1 MLNKILSTINKYNL
15 IQKGDKIVIGVSG
28 GPDSMCLLDS
38 LYCLKDKLNIEI
50 IVAHINHKIRKEADE
65 ETEYVKDYC
74 KNKNIKCYVKKA
86 EVEKLA
92 KEQKLGT
99 EEMGRKIRYDFFK
112 EVAKKENANKIAT
125 AHNLNDN
132 VETVMLNL
140 LRGTGIS
147 GLKGIEIKRTEDN
160 LEYIRPIRECER
172 KDIEKYCEEQNLNPR
187 IDKTN
192 FENIYNR
199 NKVRNELIPFLKK
212 EFNPN
217 ILEGINRLSD
227 LAREEEEYFE
237 EKNILKDEVI
247 DDVEEKIEE
256 GTENVE
262 DFENEIINDNEKI
275 YVYITGEVNNPGIVV
290 LPIGSRIVDA
300 IDCAGG
306 ITQKA
311 DIMKVNL
318 VYMLQDGM
326 KVNIPS
332 SIELKNNPNFEYITM
347 SSGDEK
353 NDSNIKKATTVDT
366 KSESAFKVSNVNI
379 NTATQTE
386 LETLPG
392 IGPSLALKIINYR
405 KENGKFKSIEE
416 LKSVNGIGE
425 NKYEEIKKYIYV

>member
-1 MLNKILSTINKYNL
+1 MNI
-15 IQKGDKIVIGVSG
+15 
-28 GPDSMCLLDS
+28 
-38 LYCLKDKLNIEI
+38 KDKLLKIIKNKFFIIVFIIVILVASYIIIEEMMVDNNNEIEI
-50 IVAHINHKIRKEADE
+50 IEEADDIFK
-65 ETEYVKDYC
+65 KD
-74 KNKNIKCYVKKA
+74 
-86 EVEKLA
+86 
-92 KEQKLGT
+92 
-99 EEMGRKIRYDFFK
+99 
-112 EVAKKENANKIAT
+112 
-125 AHNLNDN
+125 
-132 VETVMLNL
+132 
-140 LRGTGIS
+140 
-147 GLKGIEIKRTEDN
+147 
-160 LEYIRPIRECER
+160 
-172 KDIEKYCEEQNLNPR
+172 
-187 IDKTN
+187 
-192 FENIYNR
+192 
-199 NKVRNELIPFLKK
+199 
-212 EFNPN
+212 
-217 ILEGINRLSD
+217 
-227 LAREEEEYFE
+227 EEENFE

-275 YVYITGEVNNPGIVV
+275 YIYITGEVNNPGIVV

-353 NDSNIKKATTVDT
+353 NDSNIKNATTVDT

>member
-1 MLNKILSTINKYNL
+1 MNIKNKLLKIIKNKFF
-15 IQKGDKIVIGVSG
+15 IIVCIIVILIASYVIIEEMMV
-28 GPDSMCLLDS
+28 D
-38 LYCLKDKLNIEI
+38 NNNEIEI
-50 IVAHINHKIRKEADE
+50 IEEADDIFKKDGE
-65 ETEYVKDYC
+65 E
-74 KNKNIKCYVKKA
+74 N
-86 EVEKLA
+86 
-92 KEQKLGT
+92 
-99 EEMGRKIRYDFFK
+99 
-112 EVAKKENANKIAT
+112 
-125 AHNLNDN
+125 
-132 VETVMLNL
+132 
-140 LRGTGIS
+140 
-147 GLKGIEIKRTEDN
+147 
-160 LEYIRPIRECER
+160 
-172 KDIEKYCEEQNLNPR
+172 
-187 IDKTN
+187 
-192 FENIYNR
+192 
-199 NKVRNELIPFLKK
+199 
-212 EFNPN
+212 
-217 ILEGINRLSD
+217 
-227 LAREEEEYFE
+227 FE

-262 DFENEIINDNEKI
+262 NFEKEVINDNEKI

-306 ITQKA
+306 ITQNA

-353 NDSNIKKATTVDT
+353 NDSNIKNATTVDT

-416 LKSVNGIGE
+416 LKNVSGIGD
-425 NKYEEIKKYIYV
+425 NKYDEIKKYIYV

>member
-1 MLNKILSTINKYNL
+1 MNI
-15 IQKGDKIVIGVSG
+15 
-28 GPDSMCLLDS
+28 
-38 LYCLKDKLNIEI
+38 KDKLLKIIKNKFFIIVCIIVILVASYIIIEEMMVDNNNEIEI
-50 IVAHINHKIRKEADE
+50 IEEADDIFK
-65 ETEYVKDYC
+65 KD
-74 KNKNIKCYVKKA
+74 
-86 EVEKLA
+86 
-92 KEQKLGT
+92 
-99 EEMGRKIRYDFFK
+99 
-112 EVAKKENANKIAT
+112 
-125 AHNLNDN
+125 
-132 VETVMLNL
+132 
-140 LRGTGIS
+140 
-147 GLKGIEIKRTEDN
+147 
-160 LEYIRPIRECER
+160 
-172 KDIEKYCEEQNLNPR
+172 
-187 IDKTN
+187 
-192 FENIYNR
+192 
-199 NKVRNELIPFLKK
+199 
-212 EFNPN
+212 
-217 ILEGINRLSD
+217 
-227 LAREEEEYFE
+227 EEENFE

-353 NDSNIKKATTVDT
+353 NDSNIKNATTVDK

>member
-1 MLNKILSTINKYNL
+1 MNI
-15 IQKGDKIVIGVSG
+15 
-28 GPDSMCLLDS
+28 
-38 LYCLKDKLNIEI
+38 KDKLLKIIKNKFFIIVFIIVILVASYIIIEEMMVDNNNEIEI
-50 IVAHINHKIRKEADE
+50 IEEADDIFK
-65 ETEYVKDYC
+65 KD
-74 KNKNIKCYVKKA
+74 
-86 EVEKLA
+86 
-92 KEQKLGT
+92 
-99 EEMGRKIRYDFFK
+99 
-112 EVAKKENANKIAT
+112 
-125 AHNLNDN
+125 
-132 VETVMLNL
+132 
-140 LRGTGIS
+140 
-147 GLKGIEIKRTEDN
+147 
-160 LEYIRPIRECER
+160 
-172 KDIEKYCEEQNLNPR
+172 
-187 IDKTN
+187 
-192 FENIYNR
+192 
-199 NKVRNELIPFLKK
+199 
-212 EFNPN
+212 
-217 ILEGINRLSD
+217 
-227 LAREEEEYFE
+227 EEENFE

-262 DFENEIINDNEKI
+262 DFENEVINDNEKI

-353 NDSNIKKATTVDT
+353 NDSNIKNATTVDT

>member
-1 MLNKILSTINKYNL
+1 MNI
-15 IQKGDKIVIGVSG
+15 
-28 GPDSMCLLDS
+28 
-38 LYCLKDKLNIEI
+38 KDKLLKIIKNKFFIIVCIIVILVASYIIIEEMMVDNNNEIEI
-50 IVAHINHKIRKEADE
+50 IEEADDIFK
-65 ETEYVKDYC
+65 KD
-74 KNKNIKCYVKKA
+74 
-86 EVEKLA
+86 
-92 KEQKLGT
+92 
-99 EEMGRKIRYDFFK
+99 
-112 EVAKKENANKIAT
+112 
-125 AHNLNDN
+125 
-132 VETVMLNL
+132 
-140 LRGTGIS
+140 
-147 GLKGIEIKRTEDN
+147 
-160 LEYIRPIRECER
+160 
-172 KDIEKYCEEQNLNPR
+172 
-187 IDKTN
+187 
-192 FENIYNR
+192 
-199 NKVRNELIPFLKK
+199 
-212 EFNPN
+212 
-217 ILEGINRLSD
+217 
-227 LAREEEEYFE
+227 EEENFE

-247 DDVEEKIEE
+247 DDIEEKI
-256 GTENVE
+256 E
-262 DFENEIINDNEKI
+262 DFENEVIKDNEKI

-353 NDSNIKKATTVDT
+353 NDSNIKNATTVDT

>member
-1 MLNKILSTINKYNL
+1 MENEKVKNVINIIKDMN
-15 IQKGDKIVIGVSG
+15 I
-28 GPDSMCLLDS
+28 
-38 LYCLKDKLNIEI
+38 KDKLLKIIKNKFFIIVCIIVILVTSYIIIEEMMVDNNNEIEI
-50 IVAHINHKIRKEADE
+50 IEEADDIFK
-65 ETEYVKDYC
+65 KD
-74 KNKNIKCYVKKA
+74 
-86 EVEKLA
+86 
-92 KEQKLGT
+92 
-99 EEMGRKIRYDFFK
+99 
-112 EVAKKENANKIAT
+112 
-125 AHNLNDN
+125 
-132 VETVMLNL
+132 
-140 LRGTGIS
+140 
-147 GLKGIEIKRTEDN
+147 
-160 LEYIRPIRECER
+160 
-172 KDIEKYCEEQNLNPR
+172 
-187 IDKTN
+187 
-192 FENIYNR
+192 
-199 NKVRNELIPFLKK
+199 
-212 EFNPN
+212 
-217 ILEGINRLSD
+217 
-227 LAREEEEYFE
+227 EEENFE

-300 IDCAGG
+300 IDYAGG

>member
-1 MLNKILSTINKYNL
+1 MNI
-15 IQKGDKIVIGVSG
+15 
-28 GPDSMCLLDS
+28 
-38 LYCLKDKLNIEI
+38 KDKLLKIIKNKFFIIVCIIVILVTSYIIIEEMMVDNNNEIEI
-50 IVAHINHKIRKEADE
+50 IEEADDIFK
-65 ETEYVKDYC
+65 KD
-74 KNKNIKCYVKKA
+74 
-86 EVEKLA
+86 
-92 KEQKLGT
+92 
-99 EEMGRKIRYDFFK
+99 
-112 EVAKKENANKIAT
+112 
-125 AHNLNDN
+125 
-132 VETVMLNL
+132 
-140 LRGTGIS
+140 
-147 GLKGIEIKRTEDN
+147 
-160 LEYIRPIRECER
+160 
-172 KDIEKYCEEQNLNPR
+172 
-187 IDKTN
+187 
-192 FENIYNR
+192 
-199 NKVRNELIPFLKK
+199 
-212 EFNPN
+212 
-217 ILEGINRLSD
+217 
-227 LAREEEEYFE
+227 EEENFE

-247 DDVEEKIEE
+247 DDVEE

>member
-1 MLNKILSTINKYNL
+1 MNI
-15 IQKGDKIVIGVSG
+15 
-28 GPDSMCLLDS
+28 
-38 LYCLKDKLNIEI
+38 KDKLLKIIKNKFFIIVCIIVILVALYIIIEEMIVDNNNEIEI
-50 IVAHINHKIRKEADE
+50 IEEADDIFK
-65 ETEYVKDYC
+65 KD
-74 KNKNIKCYVKKA
+74 
-86 EVEKLA
+86 
-92 KEQKLGT
+92 
-99 EEMGRKIRYDFFK
+99 
-112 EVAKKENANKIAT
+112 
-125 AHNLNDN
+125 
-132 VETVMLNL
+132 
-140 LRGTGIS
+140 
-147 GLKGIEIKRTEDN
+147 
-160 LEYIRPIRECER
+160 
-172 KDIEKYCEEQNLNPR
+172 
-187 IDKTN
+187 
-192 FENIYNR
+192 
-199 NKVRNELIPFLKK
+199 
-212 EFNPN
+212 
-217 ILEGINRLSD
+217 
-227 LAREEEEYFE
+227 EEENFE

-247 DDVEEKIEE
+247 DDIEEKIEE
-256 GTENVE
+256 GTENIE
-262 DFENEIINDNEKI
+262 DFENEVIKDNEKI

-353 NDSNIKKATTVDT
+353 NDSNIKNATTVDT

>member
-1 MLNKILSTINKYNL
+1 MNIKNKLLKIIKNKFF
-15 IQKGDKIVIGVSG
+15 IIVCIIVILIASYVIIEEMMV
-28 GPDSMCLLDS
+28 D
-38 LYCLKDKLNIEI
+38 NNNEIEI
-50 IVAHINHKIRKEADE
+50 IEEADDIFKKDGE
-65 ETEYVKDYC
+65 E
-74 KNKNIKCYVKKA
+74 N
-86 EVEKLA
+86 
-92 KEQKLGT
+92 
-99 EEMGRKIRYDFFK
+99 
-112 EVAKKENANKIAT
+112 
-125 AHNLNDN
+125 
-132 VETVMLNL
+132 
-140 LRGTGIS
+140 
-147 GLKGIEIKRTEDN
+147 
-160 LEYIRPIRECER
+160 
-172 KDIEKYCEEQNLNPR
+172 
-187 IDKTN
+187 
-192 FENIYNR
+192 
-199 NKVRNELIPFLKK
+199 
-212 EFNPN
+212 
-217 ILEGINRLSD
+217 
-227 LAREEEEYFE
+227 FE

-262 DFENEIINDNEKI
+262 DFENEVINDNEKI

-306 ITQKA
+306 ITQNA

-353 NDSNIKKATTVDT
+353 NDSNIKNATTVDT

>member
-1 MLNKILSTINKYNL
+1 MNI
-15 IQKGDKIVIGVSG
+15 
-28 GPDSMCLLDS
+28 
-38 LYCLKDKLNIEI
+38 KDKLLKIIKNKFFIIVCIIVILVTSYIIIEEMMVDNNNEIEI
-50 IVAHINHKIRKEADE
+50 IEEADDIFK
-65 ETEYVKDYC
+65 KD
-74 KNKNIKCYVKKA
+74 
-86 EVEKLA
+86 
-92 KEQKLGT
+92 
-99 EEMGRKIRYDFFK
+99 
-112 EVAKKENANKIAT
+112 
-125 AHNLNDN
+125 
-132 VETVMLNL
+132 
-140 LRGTGIS
+140 
-147 GLKGIEIKRTEDN
+147 
-160 LEYIRPIRECER
+160 
-172 KDIEKYCEEQNLNPR
+172 
-187 IDKTN
+187 
-192 FENIYNR
+192 
-199 NKVRNELIPFLKK
+199 
-212 EFNPN
+212 
-217 ILEGINRLSD
+217 
-227 LAREEEEYFE
+227 EEEKFEEEKFE

-262 DFENEIINDNEKI
+262 DFENEVINDNEKI

-306 ITQKA
+306 ITQNA

-353 NDSNIKKATTVDT
+353 NDSNKNATTVDT

>member
-1 MLNKILSTINKYNL
+1 MNI
-15 IQKGDKIVIGVSG
+15 
-28 GPDSMCLLDS
+28 
-38 LYCLKDKLNIEI
+38 KDKLLKIIKNKFFIIVCIIVILVTSYIMIEEMMVDNNNEIEI
-50 IVAHINHKIRKEADE
+50 IEEADDIFK
-65 ETEYVKDYC
+65 KD
-74 KNKNIKCYVKKA
+74 
-86 EVEKLA
+86 
-92 KEQKLGT
+92 
-99 EEMGRKIRYDFFK
+99 
-112 EVAKKENANKIAT
+112 
-125 AHNLNDN
+125 
-132 VETVMLNL
+132 
-140 LRGTGIS
+140 
-147 GLKGIEIKRTEDN
+147 
-160 LEYIRPIRECER
+160 
-172 KDIEKYCEEQNLNPR
+172 
-187 IDKTN
+187 
-192 FENIYNR
+192 
-199 NKVRNELIPFLKK
+199 
-212 EFNPN
+212 
-217 ILEGINRLSD
+217 
-227 LAREEEEYFE
+227 EEENFE

-262 DFENEIINDNEKI
+262 DFKNEVINDNEKI
-275 YVYITGEVNNPGIVV
+275 YIYITGEVNNPGIVV

-353 NDSNIKKATTVDT
+353 NDSNIKNATTVDK

>member
-1 MLNKILSTINKYNL
+1 MNIKNKLLKIIKNKFF
-15 IQKGDKIVIGVSG
+15 IIVCIIVILIASYVIIEEMMV
-28 GPDSMCLLDS
+28 D
-38 LYCLKDKLNIEI
+38 NNNEIEI
-50 IVAHINHKIRKEADE
+50 IEEADDIFKKDGE
-65 ETEYVKDYC
+65 E
-74 KNKNIKCYVKKA
+74 N
-86 EVEKLA
+86 
-92 KEQKLGT
+92 
-99 EEMGRKIRYDFFK
+99 
-112 EVAKKENANKIAT
+112 
-125 AHNLNDN
+125 
-132 VETVMLNL
+132 
-140 LRGTGIS
+140 
-147 GLKGIEIKRTEDN
+147 
-160 LEYIRPIRECER
+160 
-172 KDIEKYCEEQNLNPR
+172 
-187 IDKTN
+187 
-192 FENIYNR
+192 
-199 NKVRNELIPFLKK
+199 
-212 EFNPN
+212 
-217 ILEGINRLSD
+217 
-227 LAREEEEYFE
+227 FE

-262 DFENEIINDNEKI
+262 DFENEVINDNEKI

-353 NDSNIKKATTVDT
+353 NDSNIKNATTVDT

-379 NTATQTE
+379 NIATQTE

-416 LKSVNGIGE
+416 LKNVSGIGD
-425 NKYEEIKKYIYV
+425 NKYDEIKKYIYV

>member
-1 MLNKILSTINKYNL
+1 MNIKDNLLKIIKNKFFIIVC
-15 IQKGDKIVIGVSG
+15 IIVILVASYIIIEEMMV
-28 GPDSMCLLDS
+28 D
-38 LYCLKDKLNIEI
+38 NNNEIEI
-50 IVAHINHKIRKEADE
+50 IEEADDIFK
-65 ETEYVKDYC
+65 KD
-74 KNKNIKCYVKKA
+74 
-86 EVEKLA
+86 
-92 KEQKLGT
+92 
-99 EEMGRKIRYDFFK
+99 
-112 EVAKKENANKIAT
+112 
-125 AHNLNDN
+125 
-132 VETVMLNL
+132 
-140 LRGTGIS
+140 
-147 GLKGIEIKRTEDN
+147 
-160 LEYIRPIRECER
+160 
-172 KDIEKYCEEQNLNPR
+172 
-187 IDKTN
+187 
-192 FENIYNR
+192 
-199 NKVRNELIPFLKK
+199 
-212 EFNPN
+212 
-217 ILEGINRLSD
+217 
-227 LAREEEEYFE
+227 EEENFE

-262 DFENEIINDNEKI
+262 DFENEVIKDNEKI

-353 NDSNIKKATTVDT
+353 NDSNIKNATTVDT

>member
-1 MLNKILSTINKYNL
+1 MNI
-15 IQKGDKIVIGVSG
+15 
-28 GPDSMCLLDS
+28 
-38 LYCLKDKLNIEI
+38 KDKLLKIIKNKFFIIVCIIVCIIVILVASYIIIEEMMVDNNNEIEI
-50 IVAHINHKIRKEADE
+50 IEEADDIFKKDKE
-65 ETEYVKDYC
+65 E
-74 KNKNIKCYVKKA
+74 N
-86 EVEKLA
+86 
-92 KEQKLGT
+92 
-99 EEMGRKIRYDFFK
+99 
-112 EVAKKENANKIAT
+112 
-125 AHNLNDN
+125 
-132 VETVMLNL
+132 
-140 LRGTGIS
+140 
-147 GLKGIEIKRTEDN
+147 
-160 LEYIRPIRECER
+160 
-172 KDIEKYCEEQNLNPR
+172 
-187 IDKTN
+187 
-192 FENIYNR
+192 
-199 NKVRNELIPFLKK
+199 
-212 EFNPN
+212 
-217 ILEGINRLSD
+217 
-227 LAREEEEYFE
+227 FE

-275 YVYITGEVNNPGIVV
+275 YIYITGEVNNPGIVV

-353 NDSNIKKATTVDT
+353 NDSNIKNATTVDT

>member
-1 MLNKILSTINKYNL
+1 MNI
-15 IQKGDKIVIGVSG
+15 
-28 GPDSMCLLDS
+28 
-38 LYCLKDKLNIEI
+38 KDKLLKIIKNKFFIIVCIIVCIIVILVASYIIIEEMMVDNNNEIEI
-50 IVAHINHKIRKEADE
+50 IEEADDIFK
-65 ETEYVKDYC
+65 KD
-74 KNKNIKCYVKKA
+74 
-86 EVEKLA
+86 
-92 KEQKLGT
+92 
-99 EEMGRKIRYDFFK
+99 
-112 EVAKKENANKIAT
+112 
-125 AHNLNDN
+125 
-132 VETVMLNL
+132 
-140 LRGTGIS
+140 
-147 GLKGIEIKRTEDN
+147 
-160 LEYIRPIRECER
+160 
-172 KDIEKYCEEQNLNPR
+172 
-187 IDKTN
+187 
-192 FENIYNR
+192 
-199 NKVRNELIPFLKK
+199 
-212 EFNPN
+212 
-217 ILEGINRLSD
+217 
-227 LAREEEEYFE
+227 EEENFE

-275 YVYITGEVNNPGIVV
+275 YIYITGEVNNPGIVV

-353 NDSNIKKATTVDT
+353 NDSNIKNATTVDT

>member
-1 MLNKILSTINKYNL
+1 MNI
-15 IQKGDKIVIGVSG
+15 
-28 GPDSMCLLDS
+28 
-38 LYCLKDKLNIEI
+38 KDKLLKIIKNKFFIIVCIIVILVTSYIIIEEMMVDNNNEIEI
-50 IVAHINHKIRKEADE
+50 IEEADDIFK
-65 ETEYVKDYC
+65 KD
-74 KNKNIKCYVKKA
+74 
-86 EVEKLA
+86 
-92 KEQKLGT
+92 
-99 EEMGRKIRYDFFK
+99 
-112 EVAKKENANKIAT
+112 
-125 AHNLNDN
+125 
-132 VETVMLNL
+132 
-140 LRGTGIS
+140 
-147 GLKGIEIKRTEDN
+147 
-160 LEYIRPIRECER
+160 
-172 KDIEKYCEEQNLNPR
+172 
-187 IDKTN
+187 
-192 FENIYNR
+192 
-199 NKVRNELIPFLKK
+199 
-212 EFNPN
+212 
-217 ILEGINRLSD
+217 
-227 LAREEEEYFE
+227 EEEKFEEEKFE
-237 EKNILKDEVI
+237 EKNMLKDEVI

-275 YVYITGEVNNPGIVV
+275 YIYITGEVNNPGIVV

-353 NDSNIKKATTVDT
+353 NDSNKNATTVDT

>member
-1 MLNKILSTINKYNL
+1 MNI
-15 IQKGDKIVIGVSG
+15 
-28 GPDSMCLLDS
+28 
-38 LYCLKDKLNIEI
+38 KDKLLKIIKNKFFIIVCIIVILVASYIIIEEMMVDNNNEIEI
-50 IVAHINHKIRKEADE
+50 IEEADDIFK
-65 ETEYVKDYC
+65 KD
-74 KNKNIKCYVKKA
+74 
-86 EVEKLA
+86 
-92 KEQKLGT
+92 
-99 EEMGRKIRYDFFK
+99 
-112 EVAKKENANKIAT
+112 
-125 AHNLNDN
+125 
-132 VETVMLNL
+132 
-140 LRGTGIS
+140 
-147 GLKGIEIKRTEDN
+147 
-160 LEYIRPIRECER
+160 
-172 KDIEKYCEEQNLNPR
+172 
-187 IDKTN
+187 
-192 FENIYNR
+192 
-199 NKVRNELIPFLKK
+199 
-212 EFNPN
+212 
-217 ILEGINRLSD
+217 
-227 LAREEEEYFE
+227 EEENFE

-247 DDVEEKIEE
+247 DDIEEKIEE
-256 GTENVE
+256 GTENIE
-262 DFENEIINDNEKI
+262 DFENEVIKDNEKI

-332 SIELKNNPNFEYITM
+332 SIELKNNPNFEYIKM

-353 NDSNIKKATTVDT
+353 NDSNIKNATTVDT

>member
-1 MLNKILSTINKYNL
+1 MNI
-15 IQKGDKIVIGVSG
+15 
-28 GPDSMCLLDS
+28 
-38 LYCLKDKLNIEI
+38 KDKLLKIIKNKFFIIVCIIVILVASYIIIEEMIVNNNNEIEI
-50 IVAHINHKIRKEADE
+50 IEEADDIFK
-65 ETEYVKDYC
+65 KD
-74 KNKNIKCYVKKA
+74 
-86 EVEKLA
+86 
-92 KEQKLGT
+92 
-99 EEMGRKIRYDFFK
+99 
-112 EVAKKENANKIAT
+112 
-125 AHNLNDN
+125 
-132 VETVMLNL
+132 
-140 LRGTGIS
+140 
-147 GLKGIEIKRTEDN
+147 
-160 LEYIRPIRECER
+160 
-172 KDIEKYCEEQNLNPR
+172 
-187 IDKTN
+187 
-192 FENIYNR
+192 
-199 NKVRNELIPFLKK
+199 
-212 EFNPN
+212 
-217 ILEGINRLSD
+217 
-227 LAREEEEYFE
+227 EEENFE

-262 DFENEIINDNEKI
+262 DFENEVIKDNEKI

-353 NDSNIKKATTVDT
+353 NDSNIKNATTVDT

>member
-1 MLNKILSTINKYNL
+1 MNIKNKLLKIIKNKFF
-15 IQKGDKIVIGVSG
+15 IIVCIIVILIASYVIIEEMMV
-28 GPDSMCLLDS
+28 D
-38 LYCLKDKLNIEI
+38 NNNEIEI
-50 IVAHINHKIRKEADE
+50 IEEADDIFKKDGE
-65 ETEYVKDYC
+65 E
-74 KNKNIKCYVKKA
+74 N
-86 EVEKLA
+86 
-92 KEQKLGT
+92 
-99 EEMGRKIRYDFFK
+99 
-112 EVAKKENANKIAT
+112 
-125 AHNLNDN
+125 
-132 VETVMLNL
+132 
-140 LRGTGIS
+140 
-147 GLKGIEIKRTEDN
+147 
-160 LEYIRPIRECER
+160 
-172 KDIEKYCEEQNLNPR
+172 
-187 IDKTN
+187 
-192 FENIYNR
+192 
-199 NKVRNELIPFLKK
+199 
-212 EFNPN
+212 
-217 ILEGINRLSD
+217 
-227 LAREEEEYFE
+227 FE

-262 DFENEIINDNEKI
+262 DFENEVINDNEKI

-306 ITQKA
+306 ITQNA

-353 NDSNIKKATTVDT
+353 NDSNIKNATTVDT
-366 KSESAFKVSNVNI
+366 KSGSAFKVSNVNI

-416 LKSVNGIGE
+416 LKNVSGIGD
-425 NKYEEIKKYIYV
+425 NKYDEIKKYIYV

>member
-1 MLNKILSTINKYNL
+1 MNIKNKLLKIIKNKFF
-15 IQKGDKIVIGVSG
+15 IIVCIIVILIASYVIIEEMMV
-28 GPDSMCLLDS
+28 D
-38 LYCLKDKLNIEI
+38 NNNEIEI
-50 IVAHINHKIRKEADE
+50 IEEADDIFKKDGE
-65 ETEYVKDYC
+65 E
-74 KNKNIKCYVKKA
+74 N
-86 EVEKLA
+86 
-92 KEQKLGT
+92 
-99 EEMGRKIRYDFFK
+99 
-112 EVAKKENANKIAT
+112 
-125 AHNLNDN
+125 
-132 VETVMLNL
+132 
-140 LRGTGIS
+140 
-147 GLKGIEIKRTEDN
+147 
-160 LEYIRPIRECER
+160 
-172 KDIEKYCEEQNLNPR
+172 
-187 IDKTN
+187 
-192 FENIYNR
+192 
-199 NKVRNELIPFLKK
+199 
-212 EFNPN
+212 
-217 ILEGINRLSD
+217 
-227 LAREEEEYFE
+227 FE

-262 DFENEIINDNEKI
+262 DFENEVINDNEKI

-290 LPIGSRIVDA
+290 LPIGSRIVDV

-306 ITQKA
+306 ITQNA

-353 NDSNIKKATTVDT
+353 NDSNIKNATTVDT

-416 LKSVNGIGE
+416 LKNVSGIGD
-425 NKYEEIKKYIYV
+425 NKYDEIKKYIYV

>member
-1 MLNKILSTINKYNL
+1 MNI
-15 IQKGDKIVIGVSG
+15 
-28 GPDSMCLLDS
+28 
-38 LYCLKDKLNIEI
+38 KDKLLKIIKNKFFIIVCIIVILVASYIIIEEMMVDNNNEIEI
-50 IVAHINHKIRKEADE
+50 IEEADDIFKKDKE
-65 ETEYVKDYC
+65 E
-74 KNKNIKCYVKKA
+74 N
-86 EVEKLA
+86 
-92 KEQKLGT
+92 
-99 EEMGRKIRYDFFK
+99 
-112 EVAKKENANKIAT
+112 
-125 AHNLNDN
+125 
-132 VETVMLNL
+132 
-140 LRGTGIS
+140 
-147 GLKGIEIKRTEDN
+147 
-160 LEYIRPIRECER
+160 
-172 KDIEKYCEEQNLNPR
+172 
-187 IDKTN
+187 
-192 FENIYNR
+192 
-199 NKVRNELIPFLKK
+199 
-212 EFNPN
+212 
-217 ILEGINRLSD
+217 
-227 LAREEEEYFE
+227 FE

-275 YVYITGEVNNPGIVV
+275 YIYITGEVNNPGIVV

-353 NDSNIKKATTVDT
+353 NDSNIKNATTVDT

>member
-1 MLNKILSTINKYNL
+1 MNI
-15 IQKGDKIVIGVSG
+15 
-28 GPDSMCLLDS
+28 
-38 LYCLKDKLNIEI
+38 KDKLLKIIKNKFFIIVCIIVILVTSYIIIEEMMVDNNNEIEI
-50 IVAHINHKIRKEADE
+50 IEEADDIFK
-65 ETEYVKDYC
+65 KD
-74 KNKNIKCYVKKA
+74 
-86 EVEKLA
+86 
-92 KEQKLGT
+92 
-99 EEMGRKIRYDFFK
+99 
-112 EVAKKENANKIAT
+112 
-125 AHNLNDN
+125 
-132 VETVMLNL
+132 
-140 LRGTGIS
+140 
-147 GLKGIEIKRTEDN
+147 
-160 LEYIRPIRECER
+160 
-172 KDIEKYCEEQNLNPR
+172 
-187 IDKTN
+187 
-192 FENIYNR
+192 
-199 NKVRNELIPFLKK
+199 
-212 EFNPN
+212 
-217 ILEGINRLSD
+217 
-227 LAREEEEYFE
+227 EEEKFEEEKFE
-237 EKNILKDEVI
+237 EKNMLKDEVI

-262 DFENEIINDNEKI
+262 DFENEVINDNEKI

-353 NDSNIKKATTVDT
+353 NDSNIKNATTVDT

>member
-1 MLNKILSTINKYNL
+1 MNI
-15 IQKGDKIVIGVSG
+15 
-28 GPDSMCLLDS
+28 
-38 LYCLKDKLNIEI
+38 KDKLLKIIKNKSFIIVCIIVILVASYIIIEEMMVDNNNEIEI
-50 IVAHINHKIRKEADE
+50 IEEADDIFK
-65 ETEYVKDYC
+65 KD
-74 KNKNIKCYVKKA
+74 
-86 EVEKLA
+86 
-92 KEQKLGT
+92 
-99 EEMGRKIRYDFFK
+99 
-112 EVAKKENANKIAT
+112 
-125 AHNLNDN
+125 
-132 VETVMLNL
+132 
-140 LRGTGIS
+140 
-147 GLKGIEIKRTEDN
+147 
-160 LEYIRPIRECER
+160 
-172 KDIEKYCEEQNLNPR
+172 
-187 IDKTN
+187 
-192 FENIYNR
+192 
-199 NKVRNELIPFLKK
+199 
-212 EFNPN
+212 
-217 ILEGINRLSD
+217 
-227 LAREEEEYFE
+227 EEENFE

-247 DDVEEKIEE
+247 DDVEE

-262 DFENEIINDNEKI
+262 DFENEVINDNEKI

-353 NDSNIKKATTVDT
+353 NDSNIKNATTVDT

>member
-1 MLNKILSTINKYNL
+1 MNIKDNLLKIIKNKFFIIVC
-15 IQKGDKIVIGVSG
+15 IIVILVASYIIIEEMMV
-28 GPDSMCLLDS
+28 D
-38 LYCLKDKLNIEI
+38 NNNEIEI
-50 IVAHINHKIRKEADE
+50 IEEADDIFK
-65 ETEYVKDYC
+65 KD
-74 KNKNIKCYVKKA
+74 
-86 EVEKLA
+86 
-92 KEQKLGT
+92 
-99 EEMGRKIRYDFFK
+99 
-112 EVAKKENANKIAT
+112 
-125 AHNLNDN
+125 
-132 VETVMLNL
+132 
-140 LRGTGIS
+140 
-147 GLKGIEIKRTEDN
+147 
-160 LEYIRPIRECER
+160 
-172 KDIEKYCEEQNLNPR
+172 
-187 IDKTN
+187 
-192 FENIYNR
+192 
-199 NKVRNELIPFLKK
+199 
-212 EFNPN
+212 
-217 ILEGINRLSD
+217 
-227 LAREEEEYFE
+227 EEENFE

-262 DFENEIINDNEKI
+262 DFENEVINDNEKI

-290 LPIGSRIVDA
+290 LHIGSRIVDA

-326 KVNIPS
+326 KVSIPS

-405 KENGKFKSIEE
+405 KENGKFKSIDE

>member
-1 MLNKILSTINKYNL
+1 MNI
-15 IQKGDKIVIGVSG
+15 
-28 GPDSMCLLDS
+28 
-38 LYCLKDKLNIEI
+38 KDKLLKIIKNKFFIIVCIIVILVASYIIIEEMMVDNNNEIEI
-50 IVAHINHKIRKEADE
+50 IEEADDIFK
-65 ETEYVKDYC
+65 KD
-74 KNKNIKCYVKKA
+74 
-86 EVEKLA
+86 
-92 KEQKLGT
+92 
-99 EEMGRKIRYDFFK
+99 
-112 EVAKKENANKIAT
+112 
-125 AHNLNDN
+125 
-132 VETVMLNL
+132 
-140 LRGTGIS
+140 
-147 GLKGIEIKRTEDN
+147 
-160 LEYIRPIRECER
+160 
-172 KDIEKYCEEQNLNPR
+172 
-187 IDKTN
+187 
-192 FENIYNR
+192 
-199 NKVRNELIPFLKK
+199 
-212 EFNPN
+212 
-217 ILEGINRLSD
+217 
-227 LAREEEEYFE
+227 EEENFE

-256 GTENVE
+256 GTENIE
-262 DFENEIINDNEKI
+262 DFENEVIKDNEKI

-353 NDSNIKKATTVDT
+353 NDSNIKNATTVDT

>member
-1 MLNKILSTINKYNL
+1 MNI
-15 IQKGDKIVIGVSG
+15 
-28 GPDSMCLLDS
+28 
-38 LYCLKDKLNIEI
+38 KDKLLKIIKNKFFIIVCIIVILVASYIIIEEMMVDNNNEIEI
-50 IVAHINHKIRKEADE
+50 IEEADDIFK
-65 ETEYVKDYC
+65 KD
-74 KNKNIKCYVKKA
+74 
-86 EVEKLA
+86 
-92 KEQKLGT
+92 
-99 EEMGRKIRYDFFK
+99 
-112 EVAKKENANKIAT
+112 
-125 AHNLNDN
+125 
-132 VETVMLNL
+132 
-140 LRGTGIS
+140 
-147 GLKGIEIKRTEDN
+147 
-160 LEYIRPIRECER
+160 
-172 KDIEKYCEEQNLNPR
+172 
-187 IDKTN
+187 
-192 FENIYNR
+192 
-199 NKVRNELIPFLKK
+199 
-212 EFNPN
+212 
-217 ILEGINRLSD
+217 
-227 LAREEEEYFE
+227 EEENFE

-262 DFENEIINDNEKI
+262 DFKNEVINDNEKI
-275 YVYITGEVNNPGIVV
+275 YIYITGEVNNPGIVV

-332 SIELKNNPNFEYITM
+332 SIELKNNTNFEYITM

-353 NDSNIKKATTVDT
+353 NDSNIKNATTVDK

>member
-1 MLNKILSTINKYNL
+1 MNI
-15 IQKGDKIVIGVSG
+15 
-28 GPDSMCLLDS
+28 
-38 LYCLKDKLNIEI
+38 KDKLLKIIKNKFFIIVCIIVILVTSYIIIEEMMVDNNNEIEI
-50 IVAHINHKIRKEADE
+50 IEEADDIFK
-65 ETEYVKDYC
+65 KD
-74 KNKNIKCYVKKA
+74 
-86 EVEKLA
+86 
-92 KEQKLGT
+92 
-99 EEMGRKIRYDFFK
+99 
-112 EVAKKENANKIAT
+112 
-125 AHNLNDN
+125 
-132 VETVMLNL
+132 
-140 LRGTGIS
+140 
-147 GLKGIEIKRTEDN
+147 
-160 LEYIRPIRECER
+160 
-172 KDIEKYCEEQNLNPR
+172 
-187 IDKTN
+187 
-192 FENIYNR
+192 
-199 NKVRNELIPFLKK
+199 
-212 EFNPN
+212 
-217 ILEGINRLSD
+217 
-227 LAREEEEYFE
+227 EEEKFEEENFE

-275 YVYITGEVNNPGIVV
+275 YIYITGEVNNPGIVV

-353 NDSNIKKATTVDT
+353 NDSNKNATTVDT

>member
-1 MLNKILSTINKYNL
+1 MNI
-15 IQKGDKIVIGVSG
+15 
-28 GPDSMCLLDS
+28 
-38 LYCLKDKLNIEI
+38 KDKLLKIIKNKFFIIVCIIVILVTSYIIIEEMMVDNNNEIEI
-50 IVAHINHKIRKEADE
+50 IEEADDIFK
-65 ETEYVKDYC
+65 KD
-74 KNKNIKCYVKKA
+74 
-86 EVEKLA
+86 
-92 KEQKLGT
+92 
-99 EEMGRKIRYDFFK
+99 
-112 EVAKKENANKIAT
+112 
-125 AHNLNDN
+125 
-132 VETVMLNL
+132 
-140 LRGTGIS
+140 
-147 GLKGIEIKRTEDN
+147 
-160 LEYIRPIRECER
+160 
-172 KDIEKYCEEQNLNPR
+172 
-187 IDKTN
+187 
-192 FENIYNR
+192 
-199 NKVRNELIPFLKK
+199 
-212 EFNPN
+212 
-217 ILEGINRLSD
+217 
-227 LAREEEEYFE
+227 EEENFE

-275 YVYITGEVNNPGIVV
+275 YIYITGEVNNPGIVV

-347 SSGDEK
+347 SSGDE
-353 NDSNIKKATTVDT
+353 NATTVDT